1 MKRAP
6 RAIALLALAGV
17 IGGGLLVVRARHRR
31 HARRLSPPS
40 ERSLV
45 RAAMAARPGDPW
57 PRGRGHVLL
66 AIPGT
71 RDADKGYHEPGGSF
85 SPGVGSFGVAIWSVG
100 DADGRLTSSSD
111 SVPLAEVQQRFEP
124 APDATR
130 PPSIVDETPRFHARW
145 TAESP
150 GRYRLDLTPRLG
162 SNEHISL
169 AIRSVGPAGGPI
181 RSLAYDHGVL
191 QIGDR
196 WSIALSPAPTS
207 VKLGQEPTTRDGPA
221 PNGGAGAWWSTG
233 AAPGTANSR
242 WEGASGWGFA
252 LLSWNGP
259 AQPAQVT
266 ATISDRYPTP
276 VDPLA
281 PYPTSSSVT
290 TVFPEAR
297 FAASLDAQVANLLM
311 SLSGRQTRPG
321 DPTNYPLSWLRDG
334 AHIMVALARAG
345 RADVACELVSEL
357 GVRDFFGGFGPE
369 ADGPGVGIWAMD
381 EVAGAAHAPAVD
393 RWVYPHIHRKAEL
406 ILDMLDARTEMHHE
420 PIEGPIVPSWRQ
432 DRDLSLVCEA
442 ARDGLIVGRMDGH
455 RPLLYVNAMSYL
467 GLRRASAMAG
477 RLGDAPSAHRYASRA
492 EALRAAWLRANHP
505 PDSDNDRTYI
515 SALWPTWIGASQR
528 DTIRARL
535 DARWAKDR
543 TADGGYRQ
551 LQEWTYFDFAEAHQW
566 LALGEADRMWTT
578 LRQFWDHQVSPGL
591 FTWSEG
597 HGEEN
602 SFGLWENVRGW
613 VDPPHV
619 TPHYWT
625 AAEALLLQLDA
636 LAYVDDS
643 EATPVVVV
651 GAGVEAAWVSQPL
664 SASGVGTRL
673 GAIDWSWRDGIL
685 DVTIHGATAAVR
697 AGAAFGAHP
706 VVHVRATDPLPWPKA
721 CALVR

>member
-145 TAESP
+145 TSESP
-150 GRYRLDLTPRLG
+150 GRYRLDLAPRLG

-221 PNGGAGAWWSTG
+221 ANGGAGAWWSTG

-276 VDPLA
+276 IDPLA

-290 TVFPEAR
+290 TVLPETR

-381 EVAGAAHAPAVD
+381 EVAGAAHDPAVD

-535 DARWAKDR
+535 GARWDKDR

-566 LALGEADRMWTT
+566 LALGESARMWTT

-673 GAIDWSWRDGIL
+673 GTIDWSWRDGIL